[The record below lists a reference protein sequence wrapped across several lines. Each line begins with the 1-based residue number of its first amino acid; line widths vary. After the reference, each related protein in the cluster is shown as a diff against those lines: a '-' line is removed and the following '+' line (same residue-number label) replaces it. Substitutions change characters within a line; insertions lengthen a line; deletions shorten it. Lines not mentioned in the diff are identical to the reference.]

1 MEVELL
7 QYRPPQADVCSTYA
21 ILWCYGYFIFHELVK
36 SYRACTQSK
45 KASEKL
51 CGQNGDSFSF
61 WLLNNNFSSHDAF
74 IFELKLKWENYCHLT
89 ALSIYVSSAQL
100 DCLSVI
106 HFSKS
111 SSSAPAE
118 TALVNIT

>member
-61 WLLNNNFSSHDAF
+61 WLLNNIS
-74 IFELKLKWENYCHLT
+74 IPTML
-89 ALSIYVSSAQL
+89 LSLNWNLNEKTIA
-100 DCLSVI
+100 I
-106 HFSKS
+106 
-111 SSSAPAE
+111 
-118 TALVNIT
+118 